1 MTSTVLPYFLA
12 IVFVVPQVVLLAA
25 YVLILLWAF
34 VLWFFEG
41 MSFLWRK
48 VK

>member
-1 MTSTVLPYFLA
+1 MTSTVLPYFLTL
-12 IVFVVPQVVLLAA
+12 VFVVPSALLAVTYA
-25 YVLILLWAF
+25 AIVFWAF
-34 VLWFFEG
+34 VLYFFEG